1 MRHQALAHTFCYDKK
16 MWNEALTEWTEIFGE
31 AYGTEDQALLFYSL
45 TKMQSPLNMLELGT
59 GFGVTAY
66 WMAQAM
72 KENGGGHVWSVD
84 NGAHWA
90 LMLEKGVPARLAP
103 LIECLRAHRRF
114 GEIVFPKSATT
125 PVADYWKVLDE
136 SAQVMGLQSH
146 VTFLKGSF
154 LTGDSIE
161 VSAKAYPFLETA
173 LAEPIDIL
181 FADVEHSIE
190 SVLVNFSQFLP
201 FMSDSASIFIDSAS
215 TWLPSY
221 LTLEQTIQQL
231 NNGKLPAIFLS
242 GANSEKKARLL
253 ELVATRRF
261 TLIPLVER
269 KKRGQNGLAWIKID
283 PINIVPYP
291 FTTMRGV
298 DTEKPV
304 SAETLRD
311 FFERGKLIKHI

>member
-1 MRHQALAHTFCYDKK
+1 MR
-16 MWNEALTEWTEIFGE
+16 NEALAEWTEIFGE

-45 TKMQSPLNMLELGT
+45 TKMQSPLNVLELGT

-84 NGAHWA
+84 NGEHWA
-90 LMLEKGVPARLAP
+90 SIALMVEKGVPTQLAP
-103 LIECLRAHRRF
+103 LIERVRAHPRF
-114 GEIVFPKSATT
+114 GEIVFPKSVTT
-125 PVADYWKVLDE
+125 HVADYWKVLDE
-136 SAQVMGLQSH
+136 GARVMGLQSQ

-173 LAEPIDIL
+173 LKEPIDIL
-181 FADVEHSIE
+181 FADVEHSIQ
-190 SVLVNFSQFLP
+190 SVLVSLSQFLP

-242 GANSEKKARLL
+242 GASTEKKARLL
-253 ELVATRRF
+253 EIVATRRF

-269 KKRGQNGLAWIKID
+269 KSRSQNGLAWIKID
-283 PINIVPYP
+283 PINVVPYP
-291 FTTMRGV
+291 FTAMRGV

-311 FFERGKLIKHI
+311 FFERGKLIKHL

>member
-1 MRHQALAHTFCYDKK
+1 MR
-16 MWNEALTEWTEIFGE
+16 NEALGEWTEIFGE
-31 AYGTEDQALLFYSL
+31 AYGTEDQAGLFYSL
-45 TKMQSPLNMLELGT
+45 TKMQSPLNVLELGT
-59 GFGVTAY
+59 GFGVTAF

-72 KENGGGHVWSVD
+72 KENGGGHIWSVD
-84 NGAHWA
+84 NGEHWASIA
-90 LMLEKGVPARLAP
+90 LMLEKGVPAQLAP
-103 LIECLRAHRRF
+103 LVERVRAHRWL
-114 GEIVFPKSATT
+114 GEVVFPKRVPTSAQGMQGTQ
-125 PVADYWKVLDE
+125 VADYWKILNDG
-136 SAQVMGLQSH
+136 ARVMGLESH

-161 VSAKAYPFLETA
+161 VSAKAYPFLETV

-181 FADVEHSIE
+181 FADVEHSIQ
-190 SVLVNFSQFLP
+190 SVLVNLSQFLS

-253 ELVATRRF
+253 EIVATRRF
-261 TLIPLVER
+261 TLIPLVE
-269 KKRGQNGLAWIKID
+269 KKNRGQNGLAWIKID
-283 PINIVPYP
+283 PINVVPYP
-291 FTTMRGV
+291 LTAMRGV

-311 FFERGKLIKHI
+311 FFERGKLIKHL